1 MTDSSVN
8 YIKMI
13 VFQLNHEEY
22 GISVDKVRS
31 IEKIQGF
38 TRVPGTEPFV
48 KGVINLRGIVTPII
62 DLRTRFGMEQQSY
75 TDSTRIIIA
84 ALEQFEVGL
93 IVDAANDVIDL
104 SLDEIEPPPEVVGAV
119 EADYVEGVA
128 KIDKRLIIILDLNKV
143 LSADKMLIMQ
153 S

>member
-1 MTDSSVN
+1 MTDT
-8 YIKMI
+8 IKKQMKMI

-31 IEKIQGF
+31 IEKIQAI

-62 DLRTRFGMEQQSY
+62 DLRTRFDMQQEPFS
-75 TDSTRIIIA
+75 DSSRIIVA
-84 ALEQFEVGL
+84 VLDQYEVGL

-104 SLDEIEPPPEVVGAV
+104 EMDEIEPAPEVVGAV
-119 EADYVEGVA
+119 KADYVEGVA
-128 KIDKRLIIILDLNKV
+128 KIDRRLIIILDLNKV
-143 LSADKMLIMQ
+143 LAADNALALQ

>member
-1 MTDSSVN
+1 MTDSIVN
-8 YIKMI
+8 QIKMI

-48 KGVINLRGIVTPII
+48 KGVINLRGIVTPIL
-62 DLRTRFGMEQQSY
+62 DLRTRFEMEQQSY

-84 ALEQFEVGL
+84 ALDQFEVGL

-104 SLDEIEPPPEVVGAV
+104 SLNEIEPPPEVVGAV

-143 LSADKMLIMQ
+143 LSADKKLILHA
-153 S
+153 

>member
-1 MTDSSVN
+1 MTDT
-8 YIKMI
+8 IKKQMKMI

-31 IEKIQGF
+31 IEKIQTF

-62 DLRTRFGMEQQSY
+62 DLRTRFNLEQKPF
-75 TDSTRIIIA
+75 TDSTRIIVA
-84 ALEQFEVGL
+84 SLDQFEVGL

-104 SLDEIEPPPEVVGAV
+104 ALDEVEPAPEVVGAV
-119 EADYVEGVA
+119 EADYVEGIA
-128 KIDKRLIIILDLNKV
+128 KIGRRLIIILDLNKV
-143 LSADKMLIMQ
+143 LAADKTFALQ

>member
-1 MTDSSVN
+1 MTETQKKQM
-8 YIKMI
+8 KMI

-31 IEKIQGF
+31 IEKIHVF

-62 DLRTRFGMEQQSY
+62 DLRTRFGMQQVPFS
-75 TDSTRIIIA
+75 DSTRIIVA
-84 ALEQFEVGL
+84 ALDQFEVGL

-104 SLDEIEPPPEVVGAV
+104 AVDQIEPPPEVVGAI
-119 EADYVEGVA
+119 ETDYIEGVS
-128 KIDKRLIIILDLNKV
+128 KVDRRLIIILDLNKV
-143 LSADKMLIMQ
+143 LAADKTLALQ

>member
-1 MTDSSVN
+1 MTDT
-8 YIKMI
+8 IKKQMKMI

-31 IEKIQGF
+31 IEKIQTF

-62 DLRTRFGMEQQSY
+62 DLRTRFNLEQKPF
-75 TDSTRIIIA
+75 TDSTRIIVA
-84 ALEQFEVGL
+84 SLDQFEVGL

-104 SLDEIEPPPEVVGAV
+104 ALDEVESAPEVVGAV
-119 EADYVEGVA
+119 EADYVEGIA
-128 KIDKRLIIILDLNKV
+128 KIGRRLMIILDLNKV
-143 LSADKMLIMQ
+143 LAADKTFALQ

>member
-1 MTDSSVN
+1 MTDSIVN
-8 YIKMI
+8 HIKMI

-22 GISVDKVRS
+22 GISVDMVRS
-31 IEKIQGF
+31 IEKIQSF
-38 TRVPGTEPFV
+38 TRVPGADPFV

-62 DLRTRFGMEQQSY
+62 DLRTRFELEQQNY

-104 SLDEIEPPPEVVGAV
+104 SPDEIEPPPEVVGAV

-143 LSADKMLIMQ
+143 LSADTKLFIQ

>member
-1 MTDSSVN
+1 MTDT
-8 YIKMI
+8 IKKQMKMI

-31 IEKIQGF
+31 IEKIQTF

-62 DLRTRFGMEQQSY
+62 DLRTRFNLEQKSF
-75 TDSTRIIIA
+75 TDSTRIIVA
-84 ALEQFEVGL
+84 SLDQFEVGL

-104 SLDEIEPPPEVVGAV
+104 ALDEVEPAPEVAGAV
-119 EADYVEGVA
+119 EADYVEGIA
-128 KIDKRLIIILDLNKV
+128 KIGRRLIIILDLNRV
-143 LSADKMLIMQ
+143 LEADKTFALQ

>member
-1 MTDSSVN
+1 MTDT
-8 YIKMI
+8 IKKQMKMI

-31 IEKIQGF
+31 IEKIQAI

-62 DLRTRFGMEQQSY
+62 DLRTRFDMQQEPFS
-75 TDSTRIIIA
+75 DSSRIIVA
-84 ALEQFEVGL
+84 VLDLYEVGL

-104 SLDEIEPPPEVVGAV
+104 EMDEIEPAPEVVGAV
-119 EADYVEGVA
+119 KADYVEGVA
-128 KIDKRLIIILDLNKV
+128 KIDRRLIIILDLNKV
-143 LSADKMLIMQ
+143 LAADNALALQ